1 MAFTDLLIDYEN
13 GELDDDQVIELFQQ
27 IFDTKAYTWLQ
38 GHYGRTCEYLY
49 NQGLISWYNIT
60 HL

>member
-27 IFDTKAYTWLQ
+27 IFNTKAYTWLQ

-49 NQGLISWYNIT
+49 NQGLIS
-60 HL
+60 